1 MLLAVKTRWM
11 CGLLVL
17 ARSSRGPRRLSASAS
32 ASASG
37 LGSAHGPNTGPLPSV
52 GGRGEMG
59 HRGPSRWNLACC
71 WGRAAR
77 AGGATGAACRRL
89 AGGFLPDSG
98 ALCSLGMAPGRRRG
112 GRARRRSVALPVW
125 AGAYGG
131 GWAEREAREST
142 RLVST
147 DSFRFPGEN
156 GADQGGQEARC
167 AEGRGAP
174 PTGGRF

>member
-1 MLLAVKTRWM
+1 VPLAVKTRLM
-11 CGLLVL
+11 CGSLDL
-17 ARSSRGPRRLSASAS
+17 ARSSRGPRRLSASAF

-98 ALCSLGMAPGRRRG
+98 ALCSLGMAPGMRRG
-112 GRARRRSVALPVW
+112 GRKTAERRAASLGRRLR
-125 AGAYGG
+125 
-131 GWAEREAREST
+131 WAEWEAREST

-147 DSFRFPGEN
+147 DSVRFQN
-156 GADQGGQEARC
+156 GADRGGQEARC
-167 AEGRGAP
+167 EEGRGAP